1 MAIALTI
8 LMIYRQILRFIA
20 VKRVYGLRSAF
31 FSTLVLPIVPI
42 RVAMGNF
49 INFHATVKAWRMR
62 FFKPKTVSVK
72 KAKTPAKPLWTKTD
86 HEFLDEETLVRFSRT
101 LGDDLIKKE
110 LISPEDLSRAL
121 KVAKKNDM
129 FLGKAL
135 ITLGAISEEEVIRSI
150 TVIQNRQF
158 INKPIGNFKP
168 SNMPTFE
175 KEYFAKEL
183 ALPIFEDKHKI
194 TVMTT
199 VDYNLD
205 NVKAKLNKPLEIVYC
220 TEEILK
226 QSLDPTDKSNY
237 VEINL
242 YIIEQLVKEKLITT
256 MQGIIAINYTCER
269 DSIEETLKKM
279 GLLRNI
285 EH

>member
-1 MAIALTI
+1 MWEQTSDLNVVGVAQHGEHLIPVI
-8 LMIYRQILRFIA
+8 FIHTGTVQCGVHLDRYA
-20 VKRVYGLRSAF
+20 HSA
-31 FSTLVLPIVPI
+31 
-42 RVAMGNF
+42 G
-49 INFHATVKAWRMR
+49 
-62 FFKPKTVSVK
+62 
-72 KAKTPAKPLWTKTD
+72 
-86 HEFLDEETLVRFSRT
+86 
-101 LGDDLIKKE
+101 
-110 LISPEDLSRAL
+110 
-121 KVAKKNDM
+121 VAKGGVDKHTGMLWGDHR
-129 FLGKAL
+129 KV
-135 ITLGAISEEEVIRSI
+135 S
-150 TVIQNRQF
+150 
-158 INKPIGNFKP
+158 
-168 SNMPTFE
+168 TFE